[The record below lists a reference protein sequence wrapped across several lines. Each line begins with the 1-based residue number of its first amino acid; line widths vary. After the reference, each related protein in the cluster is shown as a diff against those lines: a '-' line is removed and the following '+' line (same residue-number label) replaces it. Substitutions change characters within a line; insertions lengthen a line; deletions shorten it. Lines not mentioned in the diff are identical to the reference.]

1 MPVAAEIRQK
11 KKKIKGQIPG
21 TLYSWLV
28 GLSVKRKCRVSKVL
42 EEIAL
47 WACEDPDRVFPPP
60 LVSESRSA
68 TGSHTYL
75 NFNADER
82 LLEKWES
89 LKERHG
95 LTNDSQT
102 IRMIVRYRHSLS
114 LGAVPKPETINGKP
128 TFQQRFF

>member
-1 MPVAAEIRQK
+1 MPVAAVTKQK

-60 LVSESRSA
+60 LVSESRNASVYRTDFAGYEDARFIKVGNHLCYIDEERSILEKA
-68 TGSHTYL
+68 TGESH
-75 NFNADER
+75 
-82 LLEKWES
+82 
-89 LKERHG
+89 
-95 LTNDSQT
+95 
-102 IRMIVRYRHSLS
+102 
-114 LGAVPKPETINGKP
+114 PEAEWLVEVKKA
-128 TFQQRFF
+128 

>member
-1 MPVAAEIRQK
+1 MPVATETKR
-11 KKKIKGQIPG
+11 KKIKGQIPG
-21 TLYSWLV
+21 ALYAWLV

-42 EEIAL
+42 EEIAE

-60 LVSESRSA
+60 LVNESRNAS
-68 TGSHTYL
+68 GSHTYL

-89 LKERHG
+89 LKDRHG

-114 LGAVPKPETINGKP
+114 AGPGPKPETISGKP
-128 TFQQRFF
+128 TFQKRFF